1 MARQPSKQNQDEV
14 GFEQAMEA
22 LEAIIERIE
31 SGEIGLEE
39 SIREYERGAK
49 LVARARSLLDS
60 AEQRVEELTEQL
72 SRVDQAGSSKVES
85 TTGAPNADDATG

>member
-1 MARQPSKQNQDEV
+1 MARQPSKQQQEEL

-39 SIREYERGAK
+39 SVREYERGAK
-49 LVARARSLLDS
+49 LVVRARSLLDA

-72 SRVDQAGSSKVES
+72 AQRDQGGSSKVES
-85 TTGAPNADDATG
+85 TGRGPNADDATG